1 MKDEMYEQEKQSED
15 EVIQEQADL
24 QKQEETA
31 EMSEAEAIEAETDA
45 KEVKAESGEGSETK
59 TGTEKKKKEMTL
71 QKKWGMVVAMAL
83 VFGLIAGGTMYGVNA
98 AANRLYSQNHI
109 SQTDTTEAS
118 TSESSSGVA
127 QVADNAMP
135 SVVTISTMSVE
146 EMRSFFGGTQQYEV
160 EGAGTGVIIG
170 ENDTELLIA
179 TNNHV
184 VEGASSLSVG
194 FIDESTVS
202 AEIKGTDAENDLA
215 VISVKLSDISTDT
228 MNQIK
233 IASIGDSDEL
243 QLGEQV
249 VAIGNALGYGQSVT
263 SGYVSA
269 LNRDLSLTD
278 ESGNTIN
285 STGLIQTD
293 AAINPGNSGG
303 ALLNMNGELIGIN
316 EAKSGTTSSG
326 TTVDN
331 IGFAIPINKAQ
342 ESLQNLMNQETR
354 EKVSEDQAS
363 YIGIQ
368 GASVSSD
375 EQEKFSIPAGV
386 VVASVVED
394 GPAAQAGIQEGDII
408 TELDG
413 RSVSSI
419 EGLQDTLQ
427 YYAAGETV
435 DIVVQR
441 AHHVADNLLYGTAAV
456 VFDFYRFF
464 HRHGAVGYGARLVK
478 AQHVDPRQHFDAI
491 QFLHKGVAFS
501 EAYYRNRQRNAG
513 QQKRPR
519 RYQRNNAARRFTDGK
534 HNGVAAGWSVV
545 EVVEERKHGNRHNQ
559 HGYDFQHQIERFKQF
574 GARFAV
580 FFSLQR
586 QPFDIIMLADFVNF
600 RHAFAACHE
609 TAGVKRVA
617 FLFEHR
623 HRFARQH

>member
-1 MKDEMYEQEKQSED
+1 MKDEMYEQENQSED

-24 QKQEETA
+24 QKQEDTA
-31 EMSEAEAIEAETDA
+31 EMSEAEATEAETDA

-59 TGTEKKKKEMTL
+59 TGAEKKKKEMTL

-98 AANRLYSQNHI
+98 VANRLYSQNHI

-354 EKVSEDQAS
+354 EKVSGDQAS

-368 GASVSSD
+368 GASVSYD

-441 AHHVADNLLYGTAAV
+441 ADNGSYQEQTLSITLGS
-456 VFDFYRFF
+456 
-464 HRHGAVGYGARLVK
+464 
-478 AQHVDPRQHFDAI
+478 AQDA
-491 QFLHKGVAFS
+491 
-501 EAYYRNRQRNAG
+501 ET
-513 QQKRPR
+513 
-519 RYQRNNAARRFTDGK
+519 NN
-534 HNGVAAGWSVV
+534 
-545 EVVEERKHGNRHNQ
+545 
-559 HGYDFQHQIERFKQF
+559 
-574 GARFAV
+574 
-580 FFSLQR
+580 
-586 QPFDIIMLADFVNF
+586 
-600 RHAFAACHE
+600 
-609 TAGVKRVA
+609 
-617 FLFEHR
+617 
-623 HRFARQH
+623 

>member
-1 MKDEMYEQEKQSED
+1 
-15 EVIQEQADL
+15 
-24 QKQEETA
+24 
-31 EMSEAEAIEAETDA
+31 
-45 KEVKAESGEGSETK
+45 AESGEGSETK

-441 AHHVADNLLYGTAAV
+441 ADNGSYQEQTLSITLGS
-456 VFDFYRFF
+456 
-464 HRHGAVGYGARLVK
+464 
-478 AQHVDPRQHFDAI
+478 AQDA
-491 QFLHKGVAFS
+491 
-501 EAYYRNRQRNAG
+501 ET
-513 QQKRPR
+513 
-519 RYQRNNAARRFTDGK
+519 NN
-534 HNGVAAGWSVV
+534 
-545 EVVEERKHGNRHNQ
+545 
-559 HGYDFQHQIERFKQF
+559 
-574 GARFAV
+574 
-580 FFSLQR
+580 
-586 QPFDIIMLADFVNF
+586 
-600 RHAFAACHE
+600 
-609 TAGVKRVA
+609 
-617 FLFEHR
+617 
-623 HRFARQH
+623 

>member
-1 MKDEMYEQEKQSED
+1 MKDEMYEQENQSED

-24 QKQEETA
+24 QKQEEAA
-31 EMSEAEAIEAETDA
+31 EMSEAEATKAETDA
-45 KEVKAESGEGSETK
+45 KEVKAESGERPETK

-303 ALLNMNGELIGIN
+303 VLLNMNGELIGIN

-441 AHHVADNLLYGTAAV
+441 ADNGSYQEQTLSITLGS
-456 VFDFYRFF
+456 
-464 HRHGAVGYGARLVK
+464 
-478 AQHVDPRQHFDAI
+478 AQDA
-491 QFLHKGVAFS
+491 
-501 EAYYRNRQRNAG
+501 ET
-513 QQKRPR
+513 
-519 RYQRNNAARRFTDGK
+519 NN
-534 HNGVAAGWSVV
+534 
-545 EVVEERKHGNRHNQ
+545 
-559 HGYDFQHQIERFKQF
+559 
-574 GARFAV
+574 
-580 FFSLQR
+580 
-586 QPFDIIMLADFVNF
+586 
-600 RHAFAACHE
+600 
-609 TAGVKRVA
+609 
-617 FLFEHR
+617 
-623 HRFARQH
+623 

>member
-1 MKDEMYEQEKQSED
+1 MKDEMYEQENQSED

-31 EMSEAEAIEAETDA
+31 EMSKAEATEAETDA
-45 KEVKAESGEGSETK
+45 KEVKAESGEGPETK

-98 AANRLYSQNHI
+98 AANRPYSQNHI

-118 TSESSSGVA
+118 TSESRSGVA

-441 AHHVADNLLYGTAAV
+441 ADNGSYQEQTLSITLGS
-456 VFDFYRFF
+456 
-464 HRHGAVGYGARLVK
+464 
-478 AQHVDPRQHFDAI
+478 AQDA
-491 QFLHKGVAFS
+491 
-501 EAYYRNRQRNAG
+501 ET
-513 QQKRPR
+513 
-519 RYQRNNAARRFTDGK
+519 NN
-534 HNGVAAGWSVV
+534 
-545 EVVEERKHGNRHNQ
+545 
-559 HGYDFQHQIERFKQF
+559 
-574 GARFAV
+574 
-580 FFSLQR
+580 
-586 QPFDIIMLADFVNF
+586 
-600 RHAFAACHE
+600 
-609 TAGVKRVA
+609 
-617 FLFEHR
+617 
-623 HRFARQH
+623 

>member
-1 MKDEMYEQEKQSED
+1 MKDEMYEQENQSED

-31 EMSEAEAIEAETDA
+31 EMSEAEATEAETDA
-45 KEVKAESGEGSETK
+45 KEVKAESGEGPETK

-98 AANRLYSQNHI
+98 VANRLYSQNHI

-135 SVVTISTMSVE
+135 SVGTISTMSVE

-441 AHHVADNLLYGTAAV
+441 ADNGSYQEQTLSITLGS
-456 VFDFYRFF
+456 
-464 HRHGAVGYGARLVK
+464 
-478 AQHVDPRQHFDAI
+478 AQDA
-491 QFLHKGVAFS
+491 
-501 EAYYRNRQRNAG
+501 ET
-513 QQKRPR
+513 
-519 RYQRNNAARRFTDGK
+519 NN
-534 HNGVAAGWSVV
+534 
-545 EVVEERKHGNRHNQ
+545 
-559 HGYDFQHQIERFKQF
+559 
-574 GARFAV
+574 
-580 FFSLQR
+580 
-586 QPFDIIMLADFVNF
+586 
-600 RHAFAACHE
+600 
-609 TAGVKRVA
+609 
-617 FLFEHR
+617 
-623 HRFARQH
+623 

>member
-1 MKDEMYEQEKQSED
+1 MKDEMYEQENQSED

-31 EMSEAEAIEAETDA
+31 EMSEAEATEAETDA

-394 GPAAQAGIQEGDII
+394 GPAAQASIQEGDII

-441 AHHVADNLLYGTAAV
+441 ADNGSYQEQTLSITLGS
-456 VFDFYRFF
+456 
-464 HRHGAVGYGARLVK
+464 
-478 AQHVDPRQHFDAI
+478 AQDA
-491 QFLHKGVAFS
+491 
-501 EAYYRNRQRNAG
+501 ET
-513 QQKRPR
+513 
-519 RYQRNNAARRFTDGK
+519 NN
-534 HNGVAAGWSVV
+534 
-545 EVVEERKHGNRHNQ
+545 
-559 HGYDFQHQIERFKQF
+559 
-574 GARFAV
+574 
-580 FFSLQR
+580 
-586 QPFDIIMLADFVNF
+586 
-600 RHAFAACHE
+600 
-609 TAGVKRVA
+609 
-617 FLFEHR
+617 
-623 HRFARQH
+623 

>member
-1 MKDEMYEQEKQSED
+1 MKDEMYEQENQSED

-24 QKQEETA
+24 QKQEEAA
-31 EMSEAEAIEAETDA
+31 EMSEAEATKAETDA
-45 KEVKAESGEGSETK
+45 KEVKAESGERPETK

-71 QKKWGMVVAMAL
+71 QKKWGIVVAMAL

-441 AHHVADNLLYGTAAV
+441 ADNGSYQEQTLSITLGS
-456 VFDFYRFF
+456 
-464 HRHGAVGYGARLVK
+464 
-478 AQHVDPRQHFDAI
+478 AQDA
-491 QFLHKGVAFS
+491 
-501 EAYYRNRQRNAG
+501 ET
-513 QQKRPR
+513 
-519 RYQRNNAARRFTDGK
+519 NN
-534 HNGVAAGWSVV
+534 
-545 EVVEERKHGNRHNQ
+545 
-559 HGYDFQHQIERFKQF
+559 
-574 GARFAV
+574 
-580 FFSLQR
+580 
-586 QPFDIIMLADFVNF
+586 
-600 RHAFAACHE
+600 
-609 TAGVKRVA
+609 
-617 FLFEHR
+617 
-623 HRFARQH
+623 

>member
-1 MKDEMYEQEKQSED
+1 MKDEMYEQENQSED

-31 EMSEAEAIEAETDA
+31 EMSKAEATEAETDA
-45 KEVKAESGEGSETK
+45 KEVKAESGEGPETK

-342 ESLQNLMNQETR
+342 ESLQNLMNQGTR

-441 AHHVADNLLYGTAAV
+441 ADNGSYQEQTLSITLGS
-456 VFDFYRFF
+456 
-464 HRHGAVGYGARLVK
+464 
-478 AQHVDPRQHFDAI
+478 AQDA
-491 QFLHKGVAFS
+491 
-501 EAYYRNRQRNAG
+501 ET
-513 QQKRPR
+513 
-519 RYQRNNAARRFTDGK
+519 NN
-534 HNGVAAGWSVV
+534 
-545 EVVEERKHGNRHNQ
+545 
-559 HGYDFQHQIERFKQF
+559 
-574 GARFAV
+574 
-580 FFSLQR
+580 
-586 QPFDIIMLADFVNF
+586 
-600 RHAFAACHE
+600 
-609 TAGVKRVA
+609 
-617 FLFEHR
+617 
-623 HRFARQH
+623 